1 LALPVVGF
9 DTAAGWHSAHRGMP
23 EVDRR
28 ATPRPAPIL
37 RRGGIG
43 FGVNGHDASRNGAAI
58 RVAAM
63 PDTGTRPGARRTDN
77 RDGPALTAVFVV
89 GPIRPCHQF
98 RQPAGADSE
107 GGS

>member
-1 LALPVVGF
+1 MALPVVGF

-28 ATPRPAPIL
+28 ATPRPAPIE
-37 RRGGIG
+37 RRDGIG
-43 FGVNGHDASRNGAAI
+43 FEVNRHDASRNGAAI

-63 PDTGTRPGARRTDN
+63 PDPGLGARRADN